1 MALYSFKGHY
11 PVEQI
16 DNNKGWY
23 EVPAKPEAPEGKE
36 VRWENAE
43 WVVRDPKPEDRPGF
57 QWNWNHGEMA
67 WVECEYLATAPE
79 VITLTD
85 LTLLTTDSDAI
96 SNLIGSEP
104 ITFVAGSDAIS
115 LVIDF
120 VASDSVT
127 GAAEA

>member
-1 MALYSFKGHY
+1 
-11 PVEQI
+11 
-16 DNNKGWY
+16 
-23 EVPAKPEAPEGKE
+23 
-36 VRWENAE
+36 
-43 WVVRDPKPEDRPGF
+43 
-57 QWNWNHGEMA
+57 MA
-67 WVECEYLATAPE
+67 WVECEYAVTAPE
-79 VITLTD
+79 VVLPDFSLVI
-85 LTLLTTDSDAI
+85 TDSDAI

>member
-1 MALYSFKGHY
+1 MTLYSFKGHY

-23 EVPAKPEAPEGKE
+23 EVPAKPEAPEGKQ
-36 VRWENAE
+36 VAWLNGE

-67 WVECEYLATAPE
+67 WVECEYAVTAPE
-79 VITLTD
+79 VVLPDFSLVI
-85 LTLLTTDSDAI
+85 TDSDAI